1 MLTIQCQCESTALQW
16 QEPKELWRL
25 ECCCNDCT
33 AGVRYLHE
41 AKGGPRPPE
50 HQMLDTLWLANDFTV
65 VKGLDNIGVIKRSAE
80 SRNTLIYCTACGTS
94 LITDHVVYGGKVVI
108 TQIQN
113 FPQFQG
119 MSTAPIMPVQAR
131 HFVDDVDADS
141 RDSLPPFSGPP
152 SEIYGSVSQ
161 TLIDAFP
168 HLYEQG
174 STGDMNAQRLAE
186 IRGTEYSD
194 AQHIAS

>member
-1 MLTIQCQCESTALQW
+1 
-16 QEPKELWRL
+16 
-25 ECCCNDCT
+25 
-33 AGVRYLHE
+33 
-41 AKGGPRPPE
+41 
-50 HQMLDTLWLANDFTV
+50 MLDTLWLANDFTV

-94 LITDHVVYGGKVVI
+94 LIADHVVYGGKVVI

-119 MSTAPIMPVQAR
+119 MSTAPTMPVQAR

-186 IRGTEYSD
+186 IRGMSYVET
-194 AQHIAS
+194 

>member
-1 MLTIQCQCESTALQW
+1 
-16 QEPKELWRL
+16 
-25 ECCCNDCT
+25 
-33 AGVRYLHE
+33 
-41 AKGGPRPPE
+41 
-50 HQMLDTLWLANDFTV
+50 MLDTLWIANDFTV

-119 MSTAPIMPVQAR
+119 MSTAPIMPVKAR
-131 HFVDDVDADS
+131 HFVDDVDADA

-152 SEIYGSVSQ
+152 SEIYGGVSQ

-168 HLYEQG
+168 RLHAQG
-174 STGDMNAQRLAE
+174 CTGDMNAQRLAE
-186 IRGTEYSD
+186 IRGMQYTD
-194 AQHIAS
+194 AQHI

>member
-1 MLTIQCQCESTALQW
+1 MLTIQCQLESTALQW

-41 AKGGPRPPE
+41 AKSGPRPPE
-50 HQMLDTLWLANDFTV
+50 HQILDTLWLANDFTV
-65 VKGLDNIGVIKRSAE
+65 VKGLDNIGVTKRSAE

-119 MSTAPIMPVQAR
+119 MSTAPTMSVQAR
-131 HFVDDVDADS
+131 HFVDEVDAVS
-141 RDSLPPFSGPP
+141 RDSLPSFSGPH

-161 TLIDAFP
+161 TLIDAILR
-168 HLYEQG
+168 LYEEG
-174 STGDMNAQRLAE
+174 STGDMNAQQLAE
-186 IRGTEYSD
+186 TRGTEYMD
-194 AQHIAS
+194 AQHI

>member
-1 MLTIQCQCESTALQW
+1 MLTIQCQCESTALRW
-16 QEPKELWRL
+16 QEAKELWRL
-25 ECCCNDCT
+25 ECCCSDCS
-33 AGVRYLHE
+33 AGIRYLHE
-41 AKGGPRPPE
+41 AKGGPQPPD
-50 HQMLDTLWLANDFTV
+50 HQMLDTVWLPNDFSV
-65 VKGLDNIGVIKRSAE
+65 VKGLENIGVIKRSEEA
-80 SRNTLIYCTACGTS
+80 RNTLIYCTECGTS
-94 LITDHVVYGGKVVI
+94 LITDHEVYGGKVVI

-194 AQHIAS
+194 AQHVAS